1 MTTAEIRAG
10 HRPAKI
16 TGDHLER
23 WAIVYVRQS
32 HPQQV
37 QRHPESA
44 QVQANLQ
51 ELALDWGWPRERI
64 RVLAGDQGRSATTT
78 VGRDDFAWLLSEI
91 ALSHVGLVLG
101 LQFNRLAR
109 EDEACCRLIKVCAA
123 FDTLLADLDGL
134 YHPLD
139 FNDRLVLTIKGL
151 MGGIELHQLQQRM
164 QAGRLNRA
172 RRGEW
177 LGQVPPGYVIGPDR
191 KLQFDPDEQVQ
202 SVLRL
207 ILDQFAILG
216 SLSGLLRYLRQHHVE
231 LPYRAPSGPDRGQLQ
246 WHRVHRE
253 TLRSLVRRPAY
264 AGAYT
269 WGRRAAEPRRQVP
282 GHRGCGRVE
291 RDPQDC
297 AVFLLNNHPAYIS
310 WEQYQSNLQRLRQQ
324 RQRGP
329 LPGPARQ
336 TVSLLAGLVV
346 CGRCG
351 CRMQTHYT
359 RTLRYDC
366 QRHALDYD
374 RPRCQS
380 LRGELLEQLVSE
392 QVLTVITPAGLELSL
407 RAATECQRQ
416 RAALDQQWQQRLERA
431 GHDTV
436 RAYRQYDA
444 VEPEDRLVARTLE
457 RKWEEALLTQRALE
471 EDYTRFQQT
480 QPRGLTAAERAEI
493 ATLAENLPA
502 VWRAPQT
509 GVVQKRQI
517 IRLLLE
523 RVVVWVPPSSQEVTV
538 HLHWSLGTVTEHRLR
553 RPVHSWEQ
561 VANAAELRRRL
572 EAWQAAGWPSR
583 RMAAELNAAGYQT
596 PRGQPFT
603 AASVRKLLARGGR
616 RRPQADRG
624 QVTTGNRAG
633 VCPRDRGLKQRP
645 AGQSPAAGSET
656 EG

>member
-1 MTTAEIRAG
+1 MTNSEPPAG

-16 TGDHLER
+16 TRDHLER

-37 QRHPESA
+37 RRHPESA

-51 ELALDWGWPRERI
+51 QLALTWGWPRQRI
-64 RVLAGDQGRSATTT
+64 RVLDGDQGCSATTT
-78 VGRDDFAWLLSEI
+78 VGRDDFAWLLAEI

-191 KLQFDPDEQVQ
+191 KLQLDPDEQVQ
-202 SVLRL
+202 GVIRL
-207 ILDQFAILG
+207 VLDQFAALG
-216 SLSGLLRYLRQHHVE
+216 SLSGLLRYLRQHRIE
-231 LPYRAPSGPDRGQLQ
+231 LPYRAPSGPDRGQLR

-253 TLRSLVRRPAY
+253 TLRNLVRRPAY

-269 WGRRAAEPRRQVP
+269 WGRRARDPRRQVP
-282 GHRGCGRVE
+282 GHRGRGRVE
-291 RDPQDC
+291 RAPQDC
-297 AVFLLNNHPAYIS
+297 AVFLPNNHPAYIA
-310 WEQYQSNLQRLRQQ
+310 WEQYQSNLRRLSRQ

-351 CRMQTHYT
+351 CRMQTHYA

-374 RPRCQS
+374 MPRCQS
-380 LRGELLEQLVSE
+380 LSGEPLEQLVTE
-392 QVLTVITPAGLELSL
+392 QVLAVVTPAGLELSL
-407 RAATECQRQ
+407 RAAAECQRE
-416 RAALDQQWQQRLERA
+416 RAALDQQWQRRLERA
-431 GHDTV
+431 RHETA

-444 VEPEDRLVARTLE
+444 VEPEDRLVARALE

-471 EDYTRFQQT
+471 EDYARFQQDR
-480 QPRGLTAAERAEI
+480 PRGLTAAERGEI
-493 ATLAENLPA
+493 ATLAADLPT
-502 VWRAPQT
+502 VWRSPRT
-509 GVVQKRQI
+509 GVAEKRRI
-517 IRLLLE
+517 IRSLLG
-523 RVVVWVPPSSQEVTV
+523 RVVVWAEGSSQEVTV

-553 RPVHSWEQ
+553 RSVSSWGQ
-561 VANAAELRRRL
+561 VAGAAELRRHL
-572 EAWQAAGWPSR
+572 EAWQAAGWSSR
-583 RMAAELNAAGYQT
+583 RMAAELNAAGSPT
-596 PRGQPFT
+596 PRGRPFT
-603 AASVRKLLARGGR
+603 AASVRKLLARGG
-616 RRPQADRG
+616 PGGQHAGAGQATAG
-624 QVTTGNRAG
+624 EHAG
-633 VCPRDRGLKQRP
+633 VRRGARGPKGRP
-645 AGQSPAAGSET
+645 AGPGRAAEPEPVG
-656 EG
+656 